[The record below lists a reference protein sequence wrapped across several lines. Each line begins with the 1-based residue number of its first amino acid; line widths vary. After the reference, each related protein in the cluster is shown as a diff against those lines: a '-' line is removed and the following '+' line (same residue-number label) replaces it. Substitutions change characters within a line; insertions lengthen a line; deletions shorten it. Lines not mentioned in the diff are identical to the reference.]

1 VKILVTGGAGFIGSH
16 MVDALIE
23 EGHQVVVIDNLATGY
38 ERNLNPKAHF
48 YKLDIRSPEL
58 AEVCARERPEVV
70 NHHAAQTMVR
80 ISTEDPFYDADVNVR
95 GLLNLLDNCLKV
107 GVQKIVFASSGG
119 TVYGSQA
126 ELPIR
131 EEQPFA
137 PESPYGI
144 TKVAS
149 EYYLRYFAHNFGL
162 KYTILRY
169 ANVYGPRDHVS
180 SEHVITVFSEQLL
193 RDERPTIHWDG
204 EQAKDYVYI
213 DDAVRANLLVMN
225 GGDNLAYNIGSGAP
239 LSVNSIY
246 AHLSRLIGSDVE
258 PAHGPKRLGDVR
270 LFYLDCSKA
279 RRELDW
285 EPRIGL
291 EEGLSR
297 TVAYYRQMMNNPHD

>member
-1 VKILVTGGAGFIGSH
+1 MKVCVTGGAGFIGSH
-16 MVDALIE
+16 LVDALVE
-23 EGHQVVVIDNLATGY
+23 EGHQVVVVDNLATGY
-38 ERNLNPKAHF
+38 ERNLNPKAQF

-58 AEVCARERPEVV
+58 AAVFEQERPELV

-80 ISTEDPFYDADVNVR
+80 TSTEDPFYDADVNVT
-95 GLLNLLDNCLKV
+95 GLLNLLNNCLKF
-107 GVQKIVFASSGG
+107 GVRKIIFASSGG
-119 TVYGSQA
+119 TVYGSRA
-126 ELPIR
+126 RLPIG

-149 EYYLRYFAHNFGL
+149 EHYLRYFAHNFDL
-162 KYTILRY
+162 KYTSLRY

-193 RDERPTIHWDG
+193 RGERPTIHWDG

-225 GGDNLAYNIGSGAP
+225 EGDNQAYNVGSGAP
-239 LSVNSIY
+239 LSVNSIHV
-246 AHLSRLIGSDVE
+246 HLSRLTGTDIE

-279 RRELDW
+279 KRELGW
-285 EPRIGL
+285 EPRIDL
-291 EEGLSR
+291 EEGLRR
-297 TVAYYRQMMNNPHD
+297 TVAYYRQMVNSG